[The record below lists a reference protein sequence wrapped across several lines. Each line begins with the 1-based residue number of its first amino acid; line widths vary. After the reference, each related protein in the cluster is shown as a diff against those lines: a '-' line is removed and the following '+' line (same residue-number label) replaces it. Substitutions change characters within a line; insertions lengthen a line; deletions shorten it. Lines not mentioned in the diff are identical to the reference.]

1 MVGMDV
7 GFENPLFASIELSY
21 EEAVVGNGNGEA
33 PPMGALS
40 HKTYGKM
47 GKHRKAHRKM
57 EVYPLVNSHITME
70 RSTML
75 IAKSTTHGRCSIA
88 ILTSPEGISSDY
100 SRLMM
105 INSM

>member
-21 EEAVVGNGNGEA
+21 EEAVLGGGHGNGEA

-40 HKTYGKM
+40 HKTHGEM
-47 GKHRKAHRKM
+47 GKHRKTHRKM
-57 EVYPLVNSHITME
+57 EVYPLVNSHRTME
-70 RSTML
+70 RSTMP

-88 ILTSPEGISSDY
+88 ILT
-100 SRLMM
+100 
-105 INSM
+105 